1 MPGTGSRADVA
12 ERALR
17 GRAVGFVSPVRYAGQ
32 CGSVR
37 LATGRSSSLSV
48 RVSVRTVRAQEP
60 LSVFR
65 RLDAF
70 VGRVSR
76 RVRRSEFSEPARRIL
91 PKALPV
97 FGVAL
102 LGACGYNEFGPPG
115 DGRPAAPLPNMTVS
129 SLRSLCAD
137 GPIRIEGSGAVLTGY
152 VTTSDRANNFYR
164 SFFIE
169 DRTGALE
176 VRAGLY
182 DLHNMY
188 GLGEQVALRLDGL
201 SAALDDGL
209 LRIGLRG
216 TDYEPVLDM
225 ESRVVVARH
234 VVRTGRTIDPAPM
247 PLAPSRFAEAKLGS
261 LVRVAGLRMEPVRD
275 TTWAVPARLS
285 ADGTPRTALLKFF
298 TDGGDSLYVS
308 TSGYASF
315 AGDTVPRGRLEL
327 TGILLRGKVGGK
339 MVYELKMRDR
349 YDIQSD

>member
-97 FGVAL
+97 FGAAL

-216 TDYEPVLDM
+216 
-225 ESRVVVARH
+225 
-234 VVRTGRTIDPAPM
+234 TGRTIDPAPM

>member
-12 ERALR
+12 GRALR
-17 GRAVGFVSPVRYAGQ
+17 GRAVGFVLPVLYAGQ

-37 LATGRSSSLSV
+37 LATGRSPSV

-70 VGRVSR
+70 VGRVFR

-97 FGVAL
+97 FGAAL

-164 SFFIE
+164 SFFVE

-216 TDYEPVLDM
+216 TDYEPMLDM
-225 ESRVVVARH
+225 ESRVVVARACRSYRPDDRS
-234 VVRTGRTIDPAPM
+234 RTDAAR
-247 PLAPSRFAEAKLGS
+247 S
-261 LVRVAGLRMEPVRD
+261 EPVRRGE
-275 TTWAVPARLS
+275 ARIACPGGRFAHGTGVRYDLGRAGAS
-285 ADGTPRTALLKFF
+285 VGGRNAPDGPVEV
-298 TDGGDSLYVS
+298 LY
-308 TSGYASF
+308 G
-315 AGDTVPRGRLEL
+315 RGRFALCLDER
-327 TGILLRGKVGGK
+327 LRLVRRRYRSARAAGT
-339 MVYELKMRDR
+339 DR
-349 YDIQSD
+349 YSASGQSRRQDGLRTQNEGSV

>member
-17 GRAVGFVSPVRYAGQ
+17 GRAVGFVLPVRYAGQ

-37 LATGRSSSLSV
+37 LATGRSSSPSV

-76 RVRRSEFSEPARRIL
+76 RVRRSEFSEHARRIL

-97 FGVAL
+97 FGAVL

-115 DGRPAAPLPNMTVS
+115 DGRLAAPLPNMTVS

-164 SFFIE
+164 SFFVE

-216 TDYEPVLDM
+216 TDYEPVLACRSYRPDDR
-225 ESRVVVARH
+225 SRTDAAR
-234 VVRTGRTIDPAPM
+234 
-247 PLAPSRFAEAKLGS
+247 S
-261 LVRVAGLRMEPVRD
+261 EPVRRGE
-275 TTWAVPARLS
+275 ARIACPGGRFAHGTGARYDLGRAGAS
-285 ADGTPRTALLKFF
+285 VGGRNAPDGPVEV
-298 TDGGDSLYVS
+298 LY
-308 TSGYASF
+308 G
-315 AGDTVPRGRLEL
+315 RGRFALCLDER
-327 TGILLRGKVGGK
+327 LRLVRRRYRSARAAGT
-339 MVYELKMRDR
+339 DR
-349 YDIQSD
+349 YSASGQSRRQDGLRTQNEGSV

>member
-17 GRAVGFVSPVRYAGQ
+17 GRAVGFVSPVLYAGQ

-37 LATGRSSSLSV
+37 LATGRSSSPSV

-76 RVRRSEFSEPARRIL
+76 RVRRSEFSEHARRIL

-97 FGVAL
+97 FGAVL

-164 SFFIE
+164 SFFVE

-261 LVRVAGLRMEPVRD
+261 LVRVAHGTGVRYDLGRAGASVGGRNAPDGPVEVLYGRGRFALCLDERLRLVRRRYRSARAAGTDRYSASGQGRRQDGLRTQNEGSV
-275 TTWAVPARLS
+275 
-285 ADGTPRTALLKFF
+285 
-298 TDGGDSLYVS
+298 
-308 TSGYASF
+308 
-315 AGDTVPRGRLEL
+315 
-327 TGILLRGKVGGK
+327 
-339 MVYELKMRDR
+339 
-349 YDIQSD
+349 

>member
-17 GRAVGFVSPVRYAGQ
+17 GRAVGFVLPVRYAGQ

-37 LATGRSSSLSV
+37 LATGRSSSPSV

-76 RVRRSEFSEPARRIL
+76 RVRRSEFSEHARRIL

-97 FGVAL
+97 FGAVL
-102 LGACGYNEFGPPG
+102 LGACGYNEFGRPG
-115 DGRPAAPLPNMTVS
+115 DGRLAAPLPNLTVS

-137 GPIRIEGSGAVLTGY
+137 GPIRIEGSGARADRLCDNLRPGEQFLPQLFRRG
-152 VTTSDRANNFYR
+152 SDRSARGAGRTVRPCTICTASGNR
-164 SFFIE
+164 SRCAWTDCRRRSTTACSASGCGGRI
-169 DRTGALE
+169 TSLCWIW
-176 VRAGLY
+176 RAGS
-182 DLHNMY
+182 
-188 GLGEQVALRLDGL
+188 L
-201 SAALDDGL
+201 SQGMSFVPA
-209 LRIGLRG
+209 
-216 TDYEPVLDM
+216 
-225 ESRVVVARH
+225 
-234 VVRTGRTIDPAPM
+234 GRSIPHRC

-315 AGDTVPRGRLEL
+315 ARRYRSARAAGT
-327 TGILLRGKVGGK
+327 
-339 MVYELKMRDR
+339 DR
-349 YDIQSD
+349 YSASGQSRRQDGLRTQNEGSV